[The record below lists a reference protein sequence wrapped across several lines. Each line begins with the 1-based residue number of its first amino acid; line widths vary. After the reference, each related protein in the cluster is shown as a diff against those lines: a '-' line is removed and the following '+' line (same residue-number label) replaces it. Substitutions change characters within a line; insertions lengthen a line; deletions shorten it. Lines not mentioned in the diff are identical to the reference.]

1 MMNQNENLFRAEE
14 NARKSVWRL
23 WEETVRPAWEA
34 EVIPKLKEQAEAE
47 WNAQQEAEFKNWAEE
62 EWQNRLFMRQ
72 ECRDDRVYFPDPS
85 EPWDFT
91 APEITQWMKEQ
102 KQLEKEKVEG
112 LVQAKQQ
119 WVPTR
124 DPAVIWA
131 LRKKYRVRLESLAE
145 AEFSTFIGRL
155 AAHYCAGDEN
165 SDQKL

>member
-72 ECRDDRVYFPDPS
+72 EGRDDRVYFPDS
-85 EPWDFT
+85 LEPWDFT
-91 APEITQWMKEQ
+91 APEITQWMKER
-102 KQLEKEKVEG
+102 KQLEKEKVEW
-112 LVQAKQQ
+112 LAQAKQQ
-119 WVPTR
+119 
-124 DPAVIWA
+124 
-131 LRKKYRVRLESLAE
+131 
-145 AEFSTFIGRL
+145 
-155 AAHYCAGDEN
+155 
-165 SDQKL
+165 

>member
-34 EVIPKLKEQAEAE
+34 EVIPKLKEQAEVE
-47 WNAQQEAEFKNWAEE
+47 WNAEQEVEFKNWAEE
-62 EWQNRLFMRQ
+62 EWQNRLFIQQ
-72 ECRDDRVYFPDPS
+72 ECCDDRVYFPDLS
-85 EPWDFT
+85 EPWDCT
-91 APEITQWMKEQ
+91 APETTQWMEEQ
-102 KQLEKEKVEG
+102 KKLKKERNEW

-124 DPAVIWA
+124 DPMAIRA
-131 LRKKYRVRLESLAE
+131 LREKYRVRLESLAE
-145 AEFSTFIGRL
+145 AEFSSFIGRL
-155 AAHYCAGDEN
+155 AARYCAGDEN